1 MQAQSQYLILQKSS
15 RWIRTS
21 GSLKWSML
29 ETFPQFRQRILVV
42 LLVHNNNPPQTR
54 WVIYSVL
61 LQLHLI
67 LQRMRAKVDWQV
79 RIPQAREPMT
89 SSALMLQLHLNS
101 SSNLKC
107 SKIKPQLLKLII
119 LLQVIFWTFS
129 QQMSHQAVMA
139 SSPKITNLTISLQL
153 TTNHWPLHKTKSL
166 IMTNTPSLTASTTK
180 ISSSSNLQE
189 QQALVLSKINS
200 RLRATCRA
208 MTPSA
213 SWWIKAVAE
222 WHINKTVILS
232 TDLPPKQVVS
242 SQWWGSSSQW
252 AWVACN
258 NSSNSSSSNNSSNS
272 SSLWA
277 WEEWQVEWVCKLI
290 SLKGHLDK
298 THLIFSDNLNSRIL
312 DNLCQLEA
320 LAPFNS
326 SLNSPRSQTIY
337 SISEQVR
344 LSKWIT

>member
-1 MQAQSQYLILQKSS
+1 
-15 RWIRTS
+15 
-21 GSLKWSML
+21 ML
-29 ETFPQFRQRILVV
+29 ETFPQYRQQILVA

-79 RIPQAREPMT
+79 RILQAREPMT
-89 SSALMLQLHLNS
+89 SSALMLQLHL
-101 SSNLKC
+101 SSNSNHKC

-129 QQMSHQAVMA
+129 QQMWHRAVMA
-139 SSPKITNLTISLQL
+139 SSPQITNLTISLQL
-153 TTNHWPLHKTKSL
+153 ITNHWPLHKTKSL
-166 IMTNTPSLTASTTK
+166 LMTNTLSLTASTTK

-189 QQALVLSKINS
+189 QQALVLSKINF
-200 RLRATCRA
+200 RLRVTCRA

-213 SWWIKAVAE
+213 SWWIKVEAE

-232 TDLPPKQVVS
+232 TDHPPKQQVVS

-252 AWVACN
+252 AWVACSN
-258 NSSNSSSSNNSSNS
+258 SSSNSSSSNSSSSNNSSNS

-290 SLKGHLDK
+290 SPKGHLDK

-312 DNLCQLEA
+312 DNRCQLEA
-320 LAPFNS
+320 LVQFNS